1 MELTQGRPEHR
12 TTGRSTSGSHQPF
25 WASGCRTGAPPTR
38 YSNAECYHL
47 GGVGSSEGRR
57 RGVSRVFASAASDS
71 PVAELDPR
79 SQGFARPIGWD
90 LVRLHGHQHHRPAPS
105 RALSNLGPF
114 DPL

>member
-25 WASGCRTGAPPTR
+25 WASGCRAGAPPTR

-57 RGVSRVFASAASDS
+57 RGVSRVFRQQRVDS
-71 PVAELDPR
+71 PVAETWSTFVR
-79 SQGFARPIGWD
+79 IRPPH
-90 LVRLHGHQHHRPAPS
+90 RLGSRTATWSPASPPC
-105 RALSNLGPF
+105 AIPCTIEL
-114 DPL
+114 